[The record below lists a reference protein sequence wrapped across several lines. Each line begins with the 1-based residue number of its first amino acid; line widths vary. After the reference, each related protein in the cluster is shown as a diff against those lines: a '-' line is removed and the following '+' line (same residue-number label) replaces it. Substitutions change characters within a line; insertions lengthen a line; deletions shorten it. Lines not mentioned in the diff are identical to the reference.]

1 MILKE
6 LPENVDA
13 LLGEPRVL
21 SALDGIS
28 KRYETVID
36 ICEPKAFF
44 TCEDCLV
51 ELKWPGSMS
60 LLFLNVKVIAF
71 VAAD

>member
-28 KRYETVID
+28 KRHETVID
-36 ICEPKAFF
+36 IREPKAFF

-51 ELKWPGSMS
+51 ELK
-60 LLFLNVKVIAF
+60 
-71 VAAD
+71 

>member
-6 LPENVDA
+6 LLENVEA

-36 ICEPKAFF
+36 IREQKAFF
-44 TCEDCLV
+44 LCKDCLV
-51 ELKWPGSMS
+51 ELE
-60 LLFLNVKVIAF
+60 
-71 VAAD
+71 

>member
-6 LPENVDA
+6 LLENFDVS
-13 LLGEPRVL
+13 LGETRVL

-28 KRYETVID
+28 KRYETLIG
-36 ICEPKAFF
+36 IRELKAFF

-51 ELKWPGSMS
+51 DL
-60 LLFLNVKVIAF
+60 
-71 VAAD
+71 D

>member
-6 LPENVDA
+6 LLDNVEA

-21 SALDGIS
+21 SALDRIS
-28 KRYETVID
+28 KRHETVID
-36 ICEPKAFF
+36 IREPQAFF

-51 ELKWPGSMS
+51 ELK
-60 LLFLNVKVIAF
+60 
-71 VAAD
+71 